1 MGFHADDEFLPQPS
15 GGFGAG
21 VTGHGAAVS
30 AAALHPTGEHGAV
43 SGGAAAD
50 GSDARLS
57 SSAVRHQHHGQDRAA
72 ARGPAALLPGGSTRG
87 QRRTTDTAQ
96 VILIPTVYKS

>member
-50 GSDARLS
+50 GSLLN
-57 SSAVRHQHHGQDRAA
+57 VYHKI
-72 ARGPAALLPGGSTRG
+72 ALKPRIC
-87 QRRTTDTAQ
+87 TT
-96 VILIPTVYKS
+96 LH